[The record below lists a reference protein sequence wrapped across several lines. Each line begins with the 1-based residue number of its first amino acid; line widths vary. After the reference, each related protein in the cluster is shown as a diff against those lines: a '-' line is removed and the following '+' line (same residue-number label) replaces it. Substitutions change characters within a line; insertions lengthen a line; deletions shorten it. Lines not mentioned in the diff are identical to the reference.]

1 MLILEIKQIW
11 ISPVT
16 EQVPNDTSV
25 GEAYHGYWPNNMNEV
40 NNNFGATADL
50 KALSKALH
58 DRDMV
63 SYYFILTYHD

>member
-1 MLILEIKQIW
+1 MIQIW

-25 GEAYHGYWPNNMNEV
+25 GEAYHGYWPNNMNEM
-40 NNNFGATADL
+40 NNNFGDTTDL

-63 SYYFILTYHD
+63 SDFLVSLCHD